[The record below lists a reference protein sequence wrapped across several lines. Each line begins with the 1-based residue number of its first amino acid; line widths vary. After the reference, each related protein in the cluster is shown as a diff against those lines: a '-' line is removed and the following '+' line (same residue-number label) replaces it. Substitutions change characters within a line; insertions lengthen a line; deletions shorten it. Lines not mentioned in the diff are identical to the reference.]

1 MAFIKSF
8 TSCKK
13 NLKIVLKFI
22 LQFLPPANEVC
33 EGYVFTGVCPREG
46 ACMAGGGMC
55 GRGMHGR
62 GACMA
67 GGMHGGGHAWQEG
80 MCGRGACMAGGMH
93 GGYYEVRSRSGRCAS
108 YWNAFLLSMR
118 LIFSYQVYLL

>member
-1 MAFIKSF
+1 
-8 TSCKK
+8 
-13 NLKIVLKFI
+13 
-22 LQFLPPANEVC
+22 
-33 EGYVFTGVCPREG
+33 
-46 ACMAGGGMC
+46 MAGGGMC
-55 GRGMHGR
+55 GRDMHGR

-118 LIFSYQVYLL
+118 LIFFYQVYLL